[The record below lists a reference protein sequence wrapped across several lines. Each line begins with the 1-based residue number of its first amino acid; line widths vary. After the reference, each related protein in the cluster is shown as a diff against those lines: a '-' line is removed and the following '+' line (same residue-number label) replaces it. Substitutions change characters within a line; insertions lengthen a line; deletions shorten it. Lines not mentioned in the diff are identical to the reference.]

1 MSGSTSSTLARLVL
15 FMVCLSIAGS
25 SFAGAASWY
34 TVEIQQQKT
43 MPVPKNYEVTQH
55 NNPTQIPI
63 GTPVCQMSIG
73 ICIISTPGEV
83 K

>member
-1 MSGSTSSTLARLVL
+1 MSESTPSTLARLVL

-25 SFAGAASWY
+25 FFAGASWY